1 MGDTDND
8 QRCRIGDTDND
19 QRCRIGES
27 VSVCMRGCLAT
38 SQGSTKPAARVC
50 VYVFVCVHG
59 YTDTQTQTHIHTYTQ
74 TPTHPFTHSHT
85 CLACLKPVDPS
96 LLDDT
101 ALSGDRSLS
110 LAQVA
115 QCLRRMRTMASS
127 GHAHGAEN
135 LLPWHTDWLSS
146 AELGFPLVADQFHR
160 DVHPLI
166 RQYVCAQIRAGDQTL
181 GPLLRFRG
189 GSGNNHCEICDQ
201 GTERGLLLIL
211 IAISVNAHTMRTVLE
226 I

>member
-1 MGDTDND
+1 
-8 QRCRIGDTDND
+8 
-19 QRCRIGES
+19 
-27 VSVCMRGCLAT
+27 V
-38 SQGSTKPAARVC
+38 
-50 VYVFVCVHG
+50 
-59 YTDTQTQTHIHTYTQ
+59 
-74 TPTHPFTHSHT
+74 
-85 CLACLKPVDPS
+85 
-96 LLDDT
+96 LDDT
-101 ALSGDRSLS
+101 ALFGDTSLS

-115 QCLRRMRTMASS
+115 HNTYIVCSRWRPQIMLPVQRISS
-127 GHAHGAEN
+127 R
-135 LLPWHTDWLSS
+135 HTDWLSS